1 MPRTLEHFS
10 ASEMLYTQP
19 PKTKSSAKLGV
30 FHGELVFDVEP
41 YSSSCERCHLDTNYV
56 VTAVITLEEGVN
68 LPFVCPKKCQ
78 SGQVGHHSVLVYLK
92 KAQ

>member
-1 MPRTLEHFS
+1 MGKVPRVLECFS
-10 ASEMLYTQP
+10 TSETFYIHP

-41 YSSSCERCHLDTNYV
+41 YCSSCERCHLDTNYV
-56 VTAVITLEEGVN
+56 VIAVITLEEGVS

-78 SGQVGHHSVLVYLK
+78 PGRVGHHFV
-92 KAQ
+92 